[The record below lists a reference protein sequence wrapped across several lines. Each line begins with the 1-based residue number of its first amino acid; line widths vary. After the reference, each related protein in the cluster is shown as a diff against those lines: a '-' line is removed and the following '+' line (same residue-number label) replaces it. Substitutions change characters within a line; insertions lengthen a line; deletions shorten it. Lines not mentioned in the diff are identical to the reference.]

1 MDSSSAKSAPANRST
16 AGPFDVSEVRDV
28 TPYIDFGA
36 IRIQHAQGRQL
47 RLEVEE
53 ATQRVMAVTI
63 EDAGSILQLQAFAA
77 PKTEGL
83 WHEVRAQLRVSI
95 EAQGGLIDEHIGAV
109 GPEILARFKVSAEQG
124 GGERMVKFLGVD
136 GPRWLLRGVL
146 TGAALVDP
154 KAAAQA
160 IELFKSVVVVRG
172 DDPLPP
178 RELIPIKMPG
188 GVVPPPRM
196 TI

>member
-1 MDSSSAKSAPANRST
+1 MDSSKSAPANRSV
-16 AGPFDVSEVRDV
+16 AGPFDVAEVRDV
-28 TPYIDFGA
+28 SPYIDFGA
-36 IRIQHAQGRQL
+36 IRIQHAPGRQL

-53 ATQRVMAVTI
+53 ATQRVIAITV
-63 EDAGSILQLQAFAA
+63 EEGGSILQLQAFAA

-83 WHEVRAQLRVSI
+83 WHEIRAQLRASI

-109 GPEILARFKVSAEQG
+109 GPEILARFKVTSDQG
-124 GGERMVKFLGVD
+124 QGERLVKFLGVD

-154 KAAAQA
+154 KAAADA
-160 IELFKSVVVVRG
+160 IDLFKSVVVVRG
-172 DDPLPP
+172 DLPLPP

-196 TI
+196 SV